1 MANSPSKAG
10 TKGAAGGNRKGKAAA
25 AGSTV
30 TEEER
35 QRMIAEAAYFR
46 AAQRGSASGD
56 PAGDW
61 AAAEAEI
68 NNRLLPK
75 GKPQHLPSP
84 KQQKA
89 ELAAYERLREE
100 AKKRFAEIK
109 DTVNADTIRDSID
122 KASQRLKDV
131 GEYTGE
137 TINKVAESLKKDIAS
152 TARNM
157 GPKWEQFSDKTGD
170 LFEVWRD
177 RGSTFLG
184 RAASAVG
191 DWLEQAGGKLRDE
204 TYDTGDMASKGTFA
218 CVACD
223 ERITLQTAGH
233 LPTCPNCNQTKF
245 RRVPD

>member
-1 MANSPSKAG
+1 MANSTGKAG
-10 TKGAAGGNRKGKAAA
+10 TKGAAGGSRKGKAAA
-25 AGSTV
+25 GPAV
-30 TEEER
+30 TEEQR
-35 QRMIAEAAYFR
+35 QRMIAEAAYLR
-46 AAQRGSASGD
+46 AAQRGFAGGD
-56 PAGDW
+56 PAADW

-68 NNRLLPK
+68 NTKLLPK
-75 GKPQHLPSP
+75 GSQQHLPSP
-84 KQQKA
+84 KQQKT

-100 AKKRFAEIK
+100 AQKRLADIK
-109 DTVNADTIRDSID
+109 DTVSADAIRDSID

-131 GEYTGE
+131 GEYTAE
-137 TINKVAESLKKDIAS
+137 TINKVAESLKKDIAGA
-152 TARNM
+152 ARNM
-157 GPKWEQFSDKTGD
+157 GPKWEQFSDKTSD
-170 LFEVWRD
+170 LFVVWRD

-191 DWLEQAGGKLRDE
+191 DWLEQAGGRLRDE
-204 TYDTGDMASKGTFA
+204 TYDTGDMASKGTFS